1 MITDG
6 SLAAQ
11 LSELAV
17 LVTGLLTL
25 VAGLELVYLGLKRK
39 ATLRN
44 GSGTRRPI

>member
-11 LSELAV
+11 LTELAV
-17 LVTGLLTL
+17 LATGLLAL

-39 ATLRN
+39 ASLRN
-44 GSGTRRPI
+44 ASGTKRPI